1 MIDKLSVIGVLVS
14 TFQNQR
20 TYMQT
25 MDMLTDTKK
34 QCKRIEESTFIDSC
48 TYLDNVIRAPMSL
61 GSDYGL

>member
-1 MIDKLSVIGVLVS
+1 MSVIGVLVS

-20 TYMQT
+20 TCMQT

-34 QCKRIEESTFIDSC
+34 QCKRIEENTFTDSC
-48 TYLDNVIRAPMSL
+48 TYLDNVIPAPMSL